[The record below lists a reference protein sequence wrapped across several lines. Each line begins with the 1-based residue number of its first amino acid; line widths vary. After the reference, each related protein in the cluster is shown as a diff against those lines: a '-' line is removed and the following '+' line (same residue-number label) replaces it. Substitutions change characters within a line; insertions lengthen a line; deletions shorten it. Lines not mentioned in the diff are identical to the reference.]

1 MSEPTSLL
9 LGLEGLQVTSVSA
22 LPDRTRLVEVITCDP
37 DAAACP
43 SCGVV
48 STFVKDHSVTYPRD
62 VRYGDD
68 PIRLRWWKT
77 RYRCRNDECDRATF
91 TDRIRE
97 VPARRRTT
105 TRLRTQIGRD
115 IGENARSVAEV
126 AAAAG
131 VSWPTAHAAF
141 VEHAEQVLT
150 APTPVRVLG

>member
-97 VPARRRTT
+97 VP
-105 TRLRTQIGRD
+105 
-115 IGENARSVAEV
+115 
-126 AAAAG
+126 
-131 VSWPTAHAAF
+131 
-141 VEHAEQVLT
+141 
-150 APTPVRVLG
+150 